1 MLPYDYG
8 GRHFDAMITKYSRH
22 HFDAISYDMIGVF

>member
-1 MLPYDYG
+1 MIIVCVILMLPYDYSM
-8 GRHFDAMITKYSRH
+8 R